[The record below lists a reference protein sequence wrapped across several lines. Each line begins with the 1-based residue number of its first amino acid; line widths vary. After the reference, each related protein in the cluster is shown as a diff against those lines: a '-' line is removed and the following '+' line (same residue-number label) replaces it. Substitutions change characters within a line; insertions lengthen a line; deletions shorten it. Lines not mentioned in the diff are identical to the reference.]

1 MSRRWMLTCVAD
13 SDADVPPAVI
23 PANSVW
29 YDLGLAK
36 REPGAFQEPP
46 PANADELNAWPGDA
60 DSNSLGAA
68 T

>member
-1 MSRRWMLTCVAD
+1 MMTCLAD
-13 SDADVPPAVI
+13 SDGDIPPTEI

-46 PANADELNAWPGDA
+46 PATADELNAWPDTGDKQ
-60 DSNSLGAA
+60 NGAA